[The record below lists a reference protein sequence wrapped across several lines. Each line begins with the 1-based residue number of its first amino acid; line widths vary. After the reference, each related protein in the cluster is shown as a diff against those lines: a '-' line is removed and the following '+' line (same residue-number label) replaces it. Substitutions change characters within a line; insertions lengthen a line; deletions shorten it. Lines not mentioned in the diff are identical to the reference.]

1 MAPGWGVNG
10 EGAGGGGSMH
20 LVGHGRRPTHPW
32 VPFVGV
38 ISAGRVG
45 RHPFSREAQGSQ
57 GPSRQQSLPPALRFR
72 GAGANAWP
80 ATPSICCSQAR
91 PSTTGAGGGP
101 SPAVEGRPFSCGLS
115 WAE

>member
-1 MAPGWGVNG
+1 M
-10 EGAGGGGSMH
+10 
-20 LVGHGRRPTHPW
+20 GRL
-32 VPFVGV
+32 
-38 ISAGRVG
+38 G

-57 GPSRQQSLPPALRFR
+57 GPRRQQSLPPALRFK

-91 PSTTGAGGGP
+91 PSATEPGGGP
-101 SPAVEGRPFSCGLS
+101 SPSVEGCPFSWGLS

>member
-1 MAPGWGVNG
+1 M
-10 EGAGGGGSMH
+10 
-20 LVGHGRRPTHPW
+20 GRL
-32 VPFVGV
+32 
-38 ISAGRVG
+38 G

-57 GPSRQQSLPPALRFR
+57 GPSGQQSLPPALRFK

-91 PSTTGAGGGP
+91 PSATEAEGP
-101 SPAVEGRPFSCGLS
+101 SPSVEGRPFSWGLS